1 VAKVGLKD
9 RLKRLEK
16 EAEGEMM
23 VVPLRDGTVARFP
36 QSACAEA
43 LVSLLDGRDHSLA
56 RAARDSSD
64 PEWTNSFYCTFPLEE
79 VEDLSEP

>member
-1 VAKVGLKD
+1 VTKVGLKD

-43 LVSLLDGRDHSLA
+43 LVSLLDGRDHPLA

-64 PEWTNSFYCTFPLEE
+64 PEWTSSFYCSFPMEE

>member
-1 VAKVGLKD
+1 MGLRD

-23 VVPLRDGTVARFP
+23 VVSQKDGTVARFP

-43 LVSLLDGRDHSLA
+43 LVSLIDGRDHPLA
-56 RAARDSSD
+56 VAARNSPD
-64 PEWTNSFYCTFPLEE
+64 PEWAGSFYNSRPIDPDA
-79 VEDLSEP
+79 EDLSEP

>member
-1 VAKVGLKD
+1 MTKVGLKD
-9 RLKRLEK
+9 RLRRLER
-16 EAEGEMM
+16 EAEGET
-23 VVPLRDGTVARFP
+23 VFVPLRDGTVARFP

-43 LVSLLDGRDHSLA
+43 LVSLLDGRDHPLA

-64 PEWTNSFYCTFPLEE
+64 PEWTNSFYCSFPMEE